1 VRWFVRHHLPA
12 IDVSVRHLPHRLLR
26 DVAFDSKLGRNL
38 QGGQPVS
45 VLAQQRADLQ
55 MV

>member
-1 VRWFVRHHLPA
+1 
-12 IDVSVRHLPHRLLR
+12 LLS
-26 DVAFDSKLGRNL
+26 DVAFDSKAGGNL